1 MPKLINPKKKIEMAL
16 KLLGFLFI
24 IGYIV
29 YQIIEVHV
37 RALGGSLIEIKGYSF
52 WSLMGETSIWMGV
65 VGGFLFLL
73 LGLVNEIKQLKKLPM
88 ILQVLI
94 GGTAITLTELLSG
107 LLLNKALGLNIWD
120 YLKEMPNDFLAQISQ
135 GQINTSTTM
144 KWYLLAPFAFWLD
157 DVARWLFYKAE
168 GGIKRTEYS
177 LIWIYFQIFN
187 LKAPVYQQ
195 DK

>member
-1 MPKLINPKKKIEMAL
+1 MSELSNSKKVSRAL
-16 KLLGFLFI
+16 KLLGFLFL

-37 RALGGSLIEIKGYSF
+37 RAFGSSLVGIKEYSF

-65 VGGFLFLL
+65 VGGFLFLF
-73 LGLVNEIKQLKKLPM
+73 LGLINEIDQLKKLPM
-88 ILQVLI
+88 IIQVLI

-107 LLLNKALGLNIWD
+107 LLLNNALRLNIWD

-135 GQINTSTTM
+135 GQINVNTTI

-157 DVARWLFYKAE
+157 DLARWVFYK
-168 GGIKRTEYS
+168 TEYNKERKIYS
-177 LIWIYFQIFN
+177 LLSIYKQVFN
-187 LKAPVYQQ
+187 LKNPKLY
-195 DK
+195 